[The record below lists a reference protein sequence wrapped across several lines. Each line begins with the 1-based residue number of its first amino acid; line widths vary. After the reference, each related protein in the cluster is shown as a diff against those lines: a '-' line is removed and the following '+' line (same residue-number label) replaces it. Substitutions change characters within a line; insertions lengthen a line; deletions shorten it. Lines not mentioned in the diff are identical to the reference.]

1 MNLDRFWAN
10 VIPEPNS
17 GCWTARS
24 FCDEGFNHAEG
35 RSGMTY
41 EAATSAEKARAMR
54 LEAKGLVRISRERD
68 SRVLRINGKN
78 RLVGREIFYVEPTE
92 ANK

>member
-10 VIPEPNS
+10 V
-17 GCWTARS
+17 
-24 FCDEGFNHAEG
+24 
-35 RSGMTY
+35 
-41 EAATSAEKARAMR
+41 
-54 LEAKGLVRISRERD
+54 
-68 SRVLRINGKN
+68 INGKN